1 MNLDMPVSEMMTKR
15 IVSVKPTQKLTDVK
29 DLFRE
34 GQFHYNIPVIENNEL
49 KGMVVLTDFLFAIR
63 NESENRKEND
73 YSDLLIKDIMRE
85 KVSVVSPT
93 LSIREVARMFSDG
106 ELHTLMISEKGQ
118 LKGIV
123 SSADIIR
130 WLIQEQK

>member
-1 MNLDMPVSEMMTKR
+1 MMTR
-15 IVSVKPTQKLTDVK
+15 NVVSVKPTQKLIDVK

-49 KGMVVLTDFLFAIR
+49 KGMVVLTDFLFAIG
-63 NESENRKEND
+63 NEPPIREEND
-73 YSDLLIKDIMRE
+73 YSNLLIKDIMRE
-85 KVSVVSPT
+85 KVTVVAPST
-93 LSIREVARMFSDG
+93 TVREVARMFSDG
-106 ELHTLMISEKGQ
+106 ELHTLMIAEKGQ

-130 WLIQEQK
+130 WLIKEQK